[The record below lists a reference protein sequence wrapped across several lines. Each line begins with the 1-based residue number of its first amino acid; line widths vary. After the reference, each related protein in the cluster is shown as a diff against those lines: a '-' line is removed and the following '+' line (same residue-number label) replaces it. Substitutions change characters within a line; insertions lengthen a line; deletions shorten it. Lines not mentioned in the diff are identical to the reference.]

1 MSPRVP
7 MEKFGIWIRSSL
19 AALATWRITH
29 MLAFED
35 GPADLFAR
43 LREHLGDSFFGKLM
57 DCFQCL
63 SVWVAAPV
71 ALLLTRRP
79 VEIFLACFGLSGAAC
94 LLERLV
100 ANPVVIESI
109 NNVTD
114 ERKEN

>member
-1 MSPRVP
+1 
-7 MEKFGIWIRSSL
+7 MEKFGIWIGSGL

-35 GPADLFAR
+35 GPADLFVRVRER
-43 LREHLGDSFFGKLM
+43 LGESFFGKLM

-63 SVWVAAPV
+63 SVWVAAPF

-79 VEIFLACFGLSGAAC
+79 VEILLAWFGLSGAAC
-94 LLERLV
+94 LLEQFV
-100 ANPVVIESI
+100 ARPVVIEPL
-109 NNVTD
+109 NNVTK

>member
-1 MSPRVP
+1 MDNSR
-7 MEKFGIWIRSSL
+7 IWIRSGL

-43 LREHLGDSFFGKLM
+43 LRKRLGESFFGKLM

-63 SVWVAAPV
+63 SVWVAAPF

-79 VEIFLACFGLSGAAC
+79 VEILLAWFGLSGAAC
-94 LLERLV
+94 LLERL
-100 ANPVVIESI
+100 APHTVVIEPLD
-109 NNVTD
+109 NVTE
-114 ERKEN
+114 ERKDH